1 MASQRSKTELPRI
14 LVADDDRWLLESMAD
29 WLSGIGYQVQT
40 ASSIEHAKKA
50 CANGK
55 FDLMLCDVRFE
66 DGDGLSLLK
75 RIRSKH
81 PALPVIMMTGYAG
94 PDAACEAIAAG
105 AFDFLTKPI
114 IDQELQTAIERALH
128 QQEIAEENTRLK
140 AQLDRKFGLENIVS
154 HDLRMLKIFDTLDS
168 VADARATIL
177 ITGEN
182 GTGKSM
188 IARAAHKKSSRR
200 DGPFVEV
207 ACGALPDTLLES
219 ELFGH
224 VTGAFTGATSN
235 KAGKFQLAHNGT
247 LFLDEIG
254 TATPAL
260 QVKLLRV
267 LQELQ
272 FEPLGGNET
281 ITVDTRTILATNE
294 NLELAVAEGRFR
306 QDLFYRINVIA
317 IELPP
322 LRERLDDIPLLAQ
335 HFLNRACEEY
345 QRSVDGF
352 STMALRAMQQYRW
365 PGNIRELEN
374 MVQRAVLLCK
384 GRQIDCDVLPT
395 AMTADPTQLPSSA
408 NPTPSSTHNLRDK
421 LGSYEAGS
429 PLSNSLGSHGSG
441 RQTSDSRQTSGNQGM
456 IKSLSEALEEPERQ
470 IILEVLRANQ
480 WNRNVT
486 ADQLG
491 INRTTLYKKMKKLGI
506 DSLCPQ

>member
-1 MASQRSKTELPRI
+1 
-14 LVADDDRWLLESMAD
+14 
-29 WLSGIGYQVQT
+29 
-40 ASSIEHAKKA
+40 
-50 CANGK
+50 
-55 FDLMLCDVRFE
+55 
-66 DGDGLSLLK
+66 
-75 RIRSKH
+75 
-81 PALPVIMMTGYAG
+81 
-94 PDAACEAIAAG
+94 
-105 AFDFLTKPI
+105 
-114 IDQELQTAIERALH
+114 
-128 QQEIAEENTRLK
+128 
-140 AQLDRKFGLENIVS
+140 
-154 HDLRMLKIFDTLDS
+154 
-168 VADARATIL
+168 
-177 ITGEN
+177 
-182 GTGKSM
+182 M

-207 ACGALPDTLLES
+207 ACGALPDNLLES

-281 ITVDTRTILATNE
+281 ITVDTRTVLATNE

-317 IELPP
+317 IELPA
-322 LRERLDDIPLLAQ
+322 LRERIDDIPLLAQ

-352 STMALRAMQQYRW
+352 SPMALRAMQQYRW

-384 GRQIDCDVLPT
+384 GRQIDCDVLPN
-395 AMTADPTQLPSSA
+395 AMTSGDAPQLSA
-408 NPTPSSTHNLRDK
+408 AANSATPSTINYRDV
-421 LGSYEAGS
+421 AGS
-429 PLSNSLGSHGSG
+429 NQNASPQSNSLGAHGSG
-441 RQTSDSRQTSGNQGM
+441 NQASGNQAM
-456 IKSLSEALEEPERQ
+456 NKSLSEALEEPERK

>member
-1 MASQRSKTELPRI
+1 
-14 LVADDDRWLLESMAD
+14 
-29 WLSGIGYQVQT
+29 
-40 ASSIEHAKKA
+40 
-50 CANGK
+50 
-55 FDLMLCDVRFE
+55 
-66 DGDGLSLLK
+66 
-75 RIRSKH
+75 
-81 PALPVIMMTGYAG
+81 
-94 PDAACEAIAAG
+94 
-105 AFDFLTKPI
+105 
-114 IDQELQTAIERALH
+114 
-128 QQEIAEENTRLK
+128 
-140 AQLDRKFGLENIVS
+140 
-154 HDLRMLKIFDTLDS
+154 
-168 VADARATIL
+168 
-177 ITGEN
+177 
-182 GTGKSM
+182 
-188 IARAAHKKSSRR
+188 
-200 DGPFVEV
+200 
-207 ACGALPDTLLES
+207 
-219 ELFGH
+219 
-224 VTGAFTGATSN
+224 
-235 KAGKFQLAHNGT
+235 

-272 FEPLGGNET
+272 FEPLGGNDT

-322 LRERLDDIPLLAQ
+322 LRERVDDIPLLAQ

-352 STMALRAMQQYRW
+352 SQMALRAMQQYRW

-395 AMTADPTQLPSSA
+395 AMTTGDLQQFSA
-408 NPTPSSTHNLRDK
+408 PPRSAPSSTNNSRDN
-421 LGSYEAGS
+421 AGS
-429 PLSNSLGSHGSG
+429 GENASPQFNSLGSHGQGS
-441 RQTSDSRQTSGNQGM
+441 QTSGSQG
-456 IKSLSEALEEPERQ
+456 IFKSLSEALEEPERQ